1 MKLIIGLGNPG
12 PRYANTRHNVGFRVL
27 DILMER
33 GGNKIVSRYNSLIME
48 TTFHDTPIVLAKPLT
63 YMNNSGRAVAALVNQ
78 LEIPLTELCV
88 VYDDIH
94 LDIGVIRMRRKGSDG
109 GHNGMKS
116 IIGSLHT
123 TAFPRLRI
131 GIGFLSW
138 RSSVLAQSERASE
151 TSHSTKDVAERLAN
165 DKNGEAKS
173 VVVPNNV
180 SERLANDKN
189 GAQVDYV
196 LSEFTDAEKPEIEAS
211 IQRATEA
218 IETFVSDGI
227 LTTMNRFNGR

>member
-138 RSSVLAQSERASE
+138 REAS
-151 TSHSTKDVAERLAN
+151 
-165 DKNGEAKS
+165 GEAKS

-211 IQRATEA
+211 IRRATEA
-218 IETFVSDGI
+218 IETFVSDGV
-227 LTTMNRFNGR
+227 LTAMNRFNGR

>member
-27 DILMER
+27 DILIER
-33 GGNKIVSRYNSLIME
+33 GGNQIVSRYNSLIME

-116 IIGSLHT
+116 IIGGLHT

-131 GIGFLSW
+131 GIG
-138 RSSVLAQSERASE
+138 E
-151 TSHSTKDVAERLAN
+151 
-165 DKNGEAKS
+165 
-173 VVVPNNV
+173 PI
-180 SERLANDKN
+180 

-227 LTTMNRFNGR
+227 LTAMNRFNGR

>member
-27 DILMER
+27 DILMEQ

-48 TTFHDTPIVLAKPLT
+48 TKFHDTPIVLAKPLT

-138 RSSVLAQSERASE
+138 REAS
-151 TSHSTKDVAERLAN
+151 
-165 DKNGEAKS
+165 GEAKS

-196 LSEFTDAEKPEIEAS
+196 LSEFADAEKPEIEAS

-227 LTTMNRFNGR
+227 LTAMNRFNGR

>member
-48 TTFHDTPIVLAKPLT
+48 TKFHDTPIVLAKPLT

-116 IIGSLHT
+116 IIGSLHA

-138 RSSVLAQSERASE
+138 REAS
-151 TSHSTKDVAERLAN
+151 
-165 DKNGEAKS
+165 GEAKS

-227 LTTMNRFNGR
+227 LTAMNRFNGR

>member
-27 DILMER
+27 DTLMER
-33 GGNKIVSRYNSLIME
+33 GRNKIVPRYNSLVME
-48 TTFHDTPIVLAKPLT
+48 TTLHETPIVLAKPLT
-63 YMNNSGRAVAALVNQ
+63 YMNNSGRAIAALVNQ
-78 LEIPLTELCV
+78 LAVPPTELCV

-94 LDIGVIRMRRKGSDG
+94 LDVGTIRMRRKGSDG

-123 TAFPRLRI
+123 NEFPRLRI
-131 GIGFLSW
+131 G
-138 RSSVLAQSERASE
+138 V
-151 TSHSTKDVAERLAN
+151 
-165 DKNGEAKS
+165 GE
-173 VVVPNNV
+173 PT
-180 SERLANDKN
+180 

-196 LSEFTDAEKPEIEAS
+196 LSEFSEAEEPAIEEA
-211 IQRATEA
+211 IQRAVEA

-227 LTTMNRFNGR
+227 LTAMNRFNGR

>member
-116 IIGSLHT
+116 IIGGLHT

-138 RSSVLAQSERASE
+138 REAS
-151 TSHSTKDVAERLAN
+151 
-165 DKNGEAKS
+165 GEAKS

-227 LTTMNRFNGR
+227 LTAMNRFNGR

>member
-27 DILMER
+27 DILMEQ

-138 RSSVLAQSERASE
+138 REAS
-151 TSHSTKDVAERLAN
+151 
-165 DKNGEAKS
+165 GEAKS

-218 IETFVSDGI
+218 IETFVSDSI
-227 LTTMNRFNGR
+227 LTAMNRFNGR

>member
-138 RSSVLAQSERASE
+138 REAS
-151 TSHSTKDVAERLAN
+151 
-165 DKNGEAKS
+165 GEAKS

-227 LTTMNRFNGR
+227 LTAMNRFNGR

>member
-1 MKLIIGLGNPG
+1 VKLIIGLGNPG

-138 RSSVLAQSERASE
+138 REAS
-151 TSHSTKDVAERLAN
+151 
-165 DKNGEAKS
+165 GEAKS

-196 LSEFTDAEKPEIEAS
+196 LSEFTDGEKPEIEAS

-218 IETFVSDGI
+218 IETFVIDGI
-227 LTTMNRFNGR
+227 LTAMNRFNGR

>member
-12 PRYANTRHNVGFRVL
+12 PRYANTRHNVGFRAL

-138 RSSVLAQSERASE
+138 REASGE
-151 TSHSTKDVAERLAN
+151 AKSDVISHDVPERLAN
-165 DKNGEAKS
+165 Y
-173 VVVPNNV
+173 
-180 SERLANDKN
+180 KN

-227 LTTMNRFNGR
+227 LTAMNRFNGR

>member
-12 PRYANTRHNVGFRVL
+12 PRYANTRHNVGFRAL

-138 RSSVLAQSERASE
+138 REASGISE
-151 TSHSTKDVAERLAN
+151 TLT
-165 DKNGEAKS
+165 
-173 VVVPNNV
+173 PNNV

-227 LTTMNRFNGR
+227 LTAMNRFNGR

>member
-138 RSSVLAQSERASE
+138 REAS
-151 TSHSTKDVAERLAN
+151 
-165 DKNGEAKS
+165 GEAKS

-227 LTTMNRFNGR
+227 LIAMNRFNGR

>member
-94 LDIGVIRMRRKGSDG
+94 LDIGVIRMRRKGSDA

-138 RSSVLAQSERASE
+138 REAS
-151 TSHSTKDVAERLAN
+151 
-165 DKNGEAKS
+165 GEAKS

-227 LTTMNRFNGR
+227 LTAMNRFNGR

>member
-12 PRYANTRHNVGFRVL
+12 PRYANTRHNVGFRAL

-138 RSSVLAQSERASE
+138 REAS
-151 TSHSTKDVAERLAN
+151 
-165 DKNGEAKS
+165 GEAKS

-227 LTTMNRFNGR
+227 LTAMNRFNGR